1 MHALACIKNMNRKC
15 DVNRGARGLEPVKG
29 LTMRPLKD
37 IVAANRK
44 AVELGIKTGA
54 FKPVGTEPAAPT
66 LTPEEMKKLGLD
78 QY

>member
-1 MHALACIKNMNRKC
+1 MRSLACIVR
-15 DVNRGARGLEPVKG
+15 
-29 LTMRPLKD
+29 
-37 IVAANRK
+37 ANRE

-54 FKPVGTEPAAPT
+54 FKPVGTEKPAPS